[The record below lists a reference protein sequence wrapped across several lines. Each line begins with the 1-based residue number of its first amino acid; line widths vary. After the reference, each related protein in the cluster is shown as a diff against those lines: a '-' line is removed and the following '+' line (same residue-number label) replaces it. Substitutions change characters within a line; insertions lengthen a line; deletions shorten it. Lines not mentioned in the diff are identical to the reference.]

1 MADMWL
7 WPSIQTRFGTVP
19 CLASHAAT
27 TSAAAVWNR
36 SGSRSATAKQQR
48 NARLDQ
54 AGQRRVHLV
63 GYAVVRVRRRAEAA
77 GRAV

>member
-36 SGSRSATAKQQR
+36 SGSRSATAKSSGTCDSTRQGR
-48 NARLDQ
+48 E
-54 AGQRRVHLV
+54 
-63 GYAVVRVRRRAEAA
+63 AVTGSEAA
-77 GRAV
+77 SP